1 MVVCQNSHIAAAFEN
16 YNKGNIYYGQGNFVF
31 DPYPLK
37 RDWLYKGFLIEL
49 ILNDDNST
57 KIELIPY
64 VHNSF
69 NKDEIG
75 IRKMNTEESEF
86 FLNNIFEISKKIID
100 NPHYVNDE
108 WIKLSKSL
116 ENTYLSVLNGNG
128 RIMRKL
134 NEKIPWLKLVYQNK
148 RKLVLKNILTCET
161 HHEIIKTIL
170 KEK

>member
-1 MVVCQNSHIAAAFEN
+1 M
-16 YNKGNIYYGQGNFVF
+16 
-31 DPYPLK
+31 
-37 RDWLYKGFLIEL
+37 YKGFLIEL

-134 NEKIPWLKLVYQNK
+134 NE
-148 RKLVLKNILTCET
+148 
-161 HHEIIKTIL
+161 
-170 KEK
+170 